1 MVSCIPVLICSL
13 TIFTTVHSYKNVPV
27 VSVNSDIVIKNI
39 DRSID
44 ISTQLAKILCKIT
57 VENNGKSEVK
67 SFLYAVQSQIKSKVV
82 YISAQATDSLK
93 TVLRVNEVTVQG
105 HNDKGFWQ
113 IDLKDPLQQG
123 KSVTVEV
130 ESVLTNALVPYPTT
144 ITQKEKQLVQ
154 FKESV
159 YVCSPYKVVKQITTV
174 NAGTRNVEAYSKV
187 NPVSQA
193 DMVFTYGPYHDQKPY
208 AQEELLLHYENNS
221 PFLTVTRLER
231 TLEVSHWGNI
241 AVEEVVDLV
250 HTGAILKGS
259 FSRYEYQ
266 REAQS
271 GVSSVKSFKTVLPA
285 AATDAYY
292 RDEIGNIST
301 SHMRIL
307 SDSVELIL
315 GPRFPLFGGWKTHYV
330 LGYNVPSYEY
340 LYNSGDDYL
349 LKMRVVDHVF
359 DDMIVDELITKIIL
373 PEGAHDIH
381 LSTPYPVERL
391 PDSLHYTY
399 LDVKGR
405 PVVTIRKTN
414 LVENHIQ
421 DFELS
426 YVFPRVLML
435 QEPLLVVVAF
445 YLLFLLVVIY
455 VRLDF
460 SITKDET
467 SESRMK
473 VSGLCDKIL
482 MHQDK
487 RTSTYD
493 SLDDQL
499 AKLKTHKDVIAFTA
513 AVKNIN
519 QEYKTETACIVGLL
533 AILKP
538 EAPEV
543 AEKVSELQKLDKQ
556 LKELYGQQQTLYTE
570 KLIPGKIGRTPFI
583 EAENTLNK
591 KKEEYVDKIN
601 NIIKSLH

>member
-1 MVSCIPVLICSL
+1 MRIILFSL
-13 TIFTTVHSYKNVPV
+13 TLFKSVYSYHSLPV
-27 VSVNSDIVIKNI
+27 VSVNSDIVIRNVDRAI
-39 DRSID
+39 DV
-44 ISTQLAKILCKIT
+44 STQLAKILCKIS
-57 VENNGKSEVK
+57 VENNGKSDVK
-67 SFLYAVQSQIKSKVV
+67 NFLYAVQPQLKSKVV
-82 YISAQATDSLK
+82 YVSAQATDSLK
-93 TVLRVNEVTVQG
+93 TILKVTEVTVQG

-123 KSVTVEV
+123 KSVVVEV
-130 ESVLTNALVPYPTT
+130 ETVLANVLTPYPTT
-144 ITQKEKQLVQ
+144 ITQKEKQLVR
-154 FKESV
+154 FKESA
-159 YVCSPYKVVKQITTV
+159 YVFSPYRVLKQTTSMNV
-174 NAGTRNVEAYSKV
+174 GTRNVESFSRV
-187 NPVSQA
+187 NPVSQT
-193 DMVFTYGPYHDQKPY
+193 DMVITYGPYHDQKSY
-208 AQEELLLHYENNS
+208 AQDELLVHYENNS

-250 HTGAILKGS
+250 HTGAVLKGS
-259 FSRYEYQ
+259 FSRYELQ

-391 PDSLHYTY
+391 PDSLHFTY

-426 YVFPRVLML
+426 YVFPRILML
-435 QEPLLVVVAF
+435 QEPLLVVIAF

-487 RTSTYD
+487 RTSTFN

-499 AKLKTHKDVIAFTA
+499 AKLKINKDVMSFTA
-513 AVKNIN
+513 AVKYIN
-519 QEYKTETACIVGLL
+519 QEYKLETAHISELL
-533 AILKP
+533 AKLKP

-543 AEKVSELQKLDKQ
+543 AEKVSELQKFDKQ
-556 LKELYGQQQTLYTE
+556 LKEVYGQQQTLYTE
-570 KLIPGKIGRTPFI
+570 KLIPGKIGRAAFI

-591 KKEEYVDKIN
+591 KKEEFVEKIN